1 MLCFRHSKLTIRMR
15 RSEKTGQEFELKLSH
30 CNNDD
35 SWNFVCKD
43 SQERKTEVGLRDKSA
58 TSEKFGKK
66 ALKLP
71 RETVAANVRCIY
83 CYNLCLK
90 SKLLF
95 KEMQWNTARMYIE

>member
-1 MLCFRHSKLTIRMR
+1 M
-15 RSEKTGQEFELKLSH
+15 KLSH

-35 SWNFVCKD
+35 SWNFVCKED

-71 RETVAANVRCIY
+71 RETVAATVLCIY

-95 KEMQWNTARMYIE
+95 KEIQWNTAECK